1 MTRYFLLSV
10 LFFLYGCSV
19 VMAFSGKKGDD
30 VSQIKQEI
38 TKKQVE
44 DILGKPKNSIINDYG
59 EQVNLYE
66 YDFDNKKSVGR
77 ASFYTFMNLI
87 TIGAWEL
94 VGTPIEYYSS
104 KKGYLQITYDKE
116 NKVVDVKNLGS

>member
-1 MTRYFLLSV
+1 MMKYFQLLF
-10 LFFLYGCSV
+10 LFFICGCSV
-19 VMAFSGKKGDD
+19 VMASSGKKGDD
-30 VSQIKQEI
+30 ISQIKQDI

-44 DILGKPKNSIINDYG
+44 AILGKSKKAVINDYG

-77 ASFYTFMNLI
+77 ASFYAFMNLI

-94 VGTPIEYYSS
+94 VGTPMEYYSS
-104 KKGYLQITYDKE
+104 KKGYLQVTYDKE